1 MNKIITFMFGVAV
14 GSVGTYFA
22 VRQAIQAKADEEIE
36 SVVTTFHDRFEKLS
50 NILTKEQ
57 KEELGIFSPSE
68 EMKKDI
74 DEKANKVK
82 EAYKKQ
88 MEDLGYSVGVDL
100 SEDQDQSAESTVVVD
115 NGKVSTAP
123 YIITEEEFGEF
134 GNEEMTLFLYQDHV
148 LADEQDE
155 IIDDPESILGNCLD
169 DFEDY
174 DEVMYVRN
182 ENTQT
187 DYVIMKSE
195 KLFKDLIPE
204 GDN

>member
-1 MNKIITFMFGVAV
+1 MNKIITFMFGVAA

-74 DEKANKVK
+74 DEKTNKVK

-115 NGKVSTAP
+115 TGKVSTAP

>member
-1 MNKIITFMFGVAV
+1 MNKIITFMFGVAA

-74 DEKANKVK
+74 DEKTNKVK

-115 NGKVSTAP
+115 TGKVSTAP

-195 KLFKDLIPE
+195 KLFKYLIPE

>member
-1 MNKIITFMFGVAV
+1 MNKIITFMLGVAA

-22 VRQAIQAKADEEIE
+22 VRQTIQAKADEEIE

>member
-1 MNKIITFMFGVAV
+1 MNKIITFMFGVAA

-68 EMKKDI
+68 EIKKDI

-134 GNEEMTLFLYQDHV
+134 GNEEITLFLYQDHV

-182 ENTQT
+182 ENTET

>member
-1 MNKIITFMFGVAV
+1 MNKIITFMLGVAA

-22 VRQAIQAKADEEIE
+22 VRQTIQAKADEEIE

-50 NILTKEQ
+50 NILSKEQ

-82 EAYKKQ
+82 EGYKKQ

-115 NGKVSTAP
+115 TGKVSTAP
-123 YIITEEEFGEF
+123 YIITEEEFGESS
-134 GNEEMTLFLYQDHV
+134 NEEITLFLYQDNV

-182 ENTQT
+182 ENTET